1 MSAEQLEIIA
11 PAVVIG
17 VLVALVHAPLGIEV
31 LKRGIVF
38 IDLAI
43 AQIAGLTI
51 VLTGVLMHGTTPVAR
66 DAIAIGAAVAAA
78 AFFRWV
84 EKALPNEQEAV
95 IGGCFIVAAS
105 ATLLALVNHPH
116 GGEEI
121 QHILSGQ
128 ILLASWPEIARTAPL
143 LAGVLVL
150 WVAVPR
156 EPDPAR
162 ARGQQAPL
170 PPARRDLGQPHRAR
184 RGRWG
189 AFGFHYHRHAGGPGV
204 GGRLCP
210 GGNHFQARGPRISLG
225 RPVKAA
231 ACRAFPLFQQ
241 HRVRGPAWAGG
252 AVRRGSHR
260 RTAAFRSACSSNTG
274 SCRRLLLMRAWCPW
288 PDSNQHVVANNRF

>member
-95 IGGCFIVAAS
+95 IGSCFIVAAS

-150 WVAVPR
+150 WIAVPR
-156 EPDPAR
+156 
-162 ARGQQAPL
+162 L
-170 PPARRDLGQPHRAR
+170 R
-184 RGRWG
+184 RGLGFFLMLAIAVTG
-189 AFGFHYHRHAGGPGV
+189 AVKLVGVYVVFASLILPALAVNKHRCHPHAVTWASLIALGAVV
-204 GGRLCP
+204 GGLLVSTITDMPAGPVLVGAYALGAIIFRL
-210 GGNHFQARGPRISLG
+210 
-225 RPVKAA
+225 A
-231 ACRAFPLFQQ
+231 ACASVLDAR
-241 HRVRGPAWAGG
+241 
-252 AVRRGSHR
+252 
-260 RTAAFRSACSSNTG
+260 
-274 SCRRLLLMRAWCPW
+274 
-288 PDSNQHVVANNRF
+288 